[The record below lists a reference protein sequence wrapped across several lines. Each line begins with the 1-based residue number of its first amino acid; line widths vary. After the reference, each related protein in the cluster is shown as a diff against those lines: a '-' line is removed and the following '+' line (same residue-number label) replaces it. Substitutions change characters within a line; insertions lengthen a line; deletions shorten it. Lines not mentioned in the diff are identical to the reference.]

1 MKKNNT
7 EILTI
12 IIPTFNEVKNVD
24 EIIKRL
30 NKVLNQIKFR
40 IIFVD
45 DNSSDGTIEKVK
57 ENQLIQNNI
66 DLIIR
71 VGRRG
76 LAGACIEGLL
86 NSSSQLVAV
95 MDCDLQHDE
104 KLLIK
109 MLNEFKD
116 NNQLDLVIGSRH
128 VEKGDSKKGFSYI
141 RNLGSKYA
149 IKLTQKLLRIE
160 VNDPMSGFFMAKKS
174 SIVSLLDK
182 LQPNGFKIL
191 ADILATCR
199 GDLIT
204 KELGYEFKKRD
215 LGQSKMSFSVILE
228 LLGLILSHLSF
239 GMLSIRFVLFG
250 FVGFSGVIIQLMST
264 YFFFKLITLSF
275 FYSHLISTLITMT
288 SNFYLNNSL
297 TFKDHSLAGRSF
309 FRGLIS
315 FYIVCSIGAFANIA
329 VAEKI
334 FSSIEIWYISSL
346 IGALVGAL
354 WNFVFSSLFTWKTR

>member
-1 MKKNNT
+1 
-7 EILTI
+7 
-12 IIPTFNEVKNVD
+12 
-24 EIIKRL
+24 
-30 NKVLNQIKFR
+30 
-40 IIFVD
+40 
-45 DNSSDGTIEKVK
+45 
-57 ENQLIQNNI
+57 
-66 DLIIR
+66 
-71 VGRRG
+71 
-76 LAGACIEGLL
+76 
-86 NSSSQLVAV
+86 

-104 KLLIK
+104 KLLLK
-109 MLNEFKD
+109 MLNEFKY

-128 VEKGDSKKGFSYI
+128 VEEGDSQKGLSYL
-141 RNLGSKYA
+141 RNLGSLYA
-149 IKLTQKLLRIE
+149 IKLTQKLLKIKIK
-160 VNDPMSGFFMAKKS
+160 DPMSGFFMAKKS
-174 SIVSLLDK
+174 SVVPLLSK

-191 ADILATCR
+191 ADILATSR
-199 GDLIT
+199 GNLIT

-215 LGQSKMSFSVILE
+215 FGHSKMNFSVILE

-239 GMLSIRFVLFG
+239 GIISIRFVLFG
-250 FVGFSGVIIQLMST
+250 FVGFSGVIVQLTST

-309 FRGLIS
+309 FKGLIS

-334 FSSIEIWYISSL
+334 FSSIEIWYIASL